1 MSKRSI
7 GPCSF
12 GVSMQ
17 LLHLFELLVKSST
30 PAHCS
35 SNSCEKTTNFECF
48 LPITNLHI
56 SGQTMNFRYIPSGV
70 LQQCVT
76 TGEACQMKT
85 KPSEV
90 KLSPYIVN
98 ILSKPPKYFQTFT
111 KTFHCGVSNFTI
123 SVSCSG
129 LARQFHSPENIC
141 LEKSDF

>member
-1 MSKRSI
+1 M
-7 GPCSF
+7 
-12 GVSMQ
+12 
-17 LLHLFELLVKSST
+17 LLHIAVSCLFVLQVKSST

-35 SNSCEKTTNFECF
+35 SNSCEKATNFECF

-85 KPSEV
+85 KPSQV
-90 KLSPYIVN
+90 KLSPYIVKASKIFSN
-98 ILSKPPKYFQTFT
+98 ICKKFLLWR
-111 KTFHCGVSNFTI
+111 VSNFTI